1 MWKYIKSFIYN
12 PVDEKIP
19 PEILTPIQ
27 KSMLLRHRISEKIE
41 QNSLKL
47 TNGGWSQRA
56 LTHTDWTCKLEN
68 SICLPFIESDK
79 TLTKVVSAKIIPIYY
94 EGKLYTLQYYL
105 ENFSQF
111 NKNIHINYNLAS
123 CATEPVV
130 LRCNVVVIPK
140 ITNIKHNPVKL
151 THRYVS
157 CNRNMLVISN
167 KNNSI
172 SLLENSRK
180 QIINFEQNNKDLEE
194 THFNV
199 CVQIPVKK
207 TPINR
212 GIYIRD
218 TTRNIKA
225 TVLYYLYID
234 HEEVEESDVHKIQE
248 IIENFK
254 KDSFLVSKNSV

>member
-1 MWKYIKSFIYN
+1 MWKYIKSFISN
-12 PVDEKIP
+12 PIDEKT
-19 PEILTPIQ
+19 PEILTSRQ
-27 KSMLLRHRISEKIE
+27 KSMILRHQISEKIE
-41 QNSLKL
+41 HNSLKL
-47 TNGGWSQRA
+47 TNGGWSQGA
-56 LTHTDWTCKLEN
+56 LPHTDWTCKLEN

-79 TLTKVVSAKIIPIYY
+79 ALTKVVSAKLIPIYN
-94 EGKLYTLQYYL
+94 EGKLLTLQYYL

-123 CATEPVV
+123 CAIEPVV

-140 ITNIKHNPVKL
+140 TADIKHNPVKL
-151 THRYVS
+151 THRYDP
-157 CNRNMLVISN
+157 CNGNMLVISN
-167 KNNSI
+167 KTNSI

-180 QIINFEQNNKDLEE
+180 QIIDFEQNNKDLEK

-234 HEEVEESDVHKIQE
+234 HDEVEESDVHKIKE
-248 IIENFK
+248 IIDNFK